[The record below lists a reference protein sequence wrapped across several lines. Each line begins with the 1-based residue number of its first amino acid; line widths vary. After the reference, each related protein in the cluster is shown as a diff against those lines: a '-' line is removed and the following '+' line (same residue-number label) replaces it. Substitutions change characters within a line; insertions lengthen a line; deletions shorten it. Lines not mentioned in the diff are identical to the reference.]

1 VGGRPGDVVEE
12 TRHARAKCV
21 GAAGDAG
28 QRADA
33 ARESGAAAALIPD
46 GGGVGGG
53 PVAVVA
59 VRGEAL
65 SGWRRA

>member
-21 GAAGDAG
+21 GAAGAAG